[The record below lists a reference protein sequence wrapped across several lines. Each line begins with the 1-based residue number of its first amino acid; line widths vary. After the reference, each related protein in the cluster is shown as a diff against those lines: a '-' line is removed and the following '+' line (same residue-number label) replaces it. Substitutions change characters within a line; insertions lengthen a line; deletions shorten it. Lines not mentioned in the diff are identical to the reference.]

1 MRLYLEIEEVLSE
14 EERLTKQPQ
23 FVRFEVSNEDEA
35 KELYEQLKPFLA
47 DITYKVYLHYC
58 YHDEGKP
65 CRREEVEWD

>member
-14 EERLTKQPQ
+14 EERLTKQPT
-23 FVRFEVSNEDEA
+23 FLRFEVHNEDEA

-47 DITYKVYLHYC
+47 NITYKVNLHYC

-65 CRREEVEWD
+65 CRREEVRWD